1 MAAKSRGNSS
11 AIIVARLLATEGFTD
26 HTANEVERYWKR
38 RSGLSPRQERQI
50 KRLEAELSEIM
61 KSLSAGDRL
70 VIGRFIGLRMKMAF
84 DTGLKIGLQAF
95 AQWTD
100 KPVEREGE

>member
-26 HTANEVERYWKR
+26 HTANQVERYWKR
-38 RSGLSPRQERQI
+38 RSGLSPRQHRQL
-50 KRLEAELSEIM
+50 KQLETELSEIM
-61 KSLSAGDRL
+61 KGLSAAERL
-70 VIGRFIGLRMKMAF
+70 VVGRFIGLRMKMAF

-95 AQWTD
+95 AQQTD
-100 KPVEREGE
+100 KPVEKGVE